1 MKINT
6 IIIITA
12 ILNFIVAS
20 IKLVAG
26 LLFSFTTLIADSI
39 QSFIDFFTD
48 ITSLAAY
55 KIGNRR
61 ANKTYPFGYGQ
72 VHYLSNILTGIL
84 LFFIGVFVL
93 VQVFISNSEF
103 KSNIIIFIILVVV
116 LLLKGIVIKLLH
128 QKGNNKASELLIE
141 SYKESKTDFI
151 STCIVIIVLLLS
163 FLERYLPGFI
173 NIDKIGSCGMAI
185 YIFYTSIK
193 MIISNI
199 HGILINDEENEE
211 IKEEILKAFEKKQK
225 IKIISTKIIRMA
237 NYFSV
242 FLQLDVDNNLTI
254 NEYIKIEKEIK
265 KKLKSIDNRIR
276 FIDIEP
282 L

>member
-6 IIIITA
+6 TITITA
-12 ILNFIVAS
+12 ILNLIVAS

-26 LLFSFTTLIADSI
+26 LLFSFTTLLADSI

-55 KIGNRR
+55 KIGKRR

-72 VHYLSNILTGIL
+72 VHYLSNLLTGLL

-93 VQVFISNSEF
+93 VQVFTAKGEFTPNIS
-103 KSNIIIFIILVVV
+103 IFIVLIVV
-116 LLLKGIVIKLLH
+116 LILKAIVISLLH
-128 QKGNNKASELLIE
+128 QKGNGKANELLIE

-151 STCIVIIVLLLS
+151 STCIVIIVLIIS
-163 FLERYLPGFI
+163 FFEKYIPGFI
-173 NIDKIGSCGMAI
+173 NVDKIGSFGMAI

-199 HGILINDEENEE
+199 HGILINDDENEE
-211 IKEEILKAFEKKQK
+211 IKEEILKAFEKKKKVK
-225 IKIISTKIIRMA
+225 IVSVKIIKMA
-237 NYFSV
+237 NYYSV
-242 FLQLDVDNNLTI
+242 FMQIDVDNGLTI
-254 NEYIKIEKEIK
+254 NEYIKVEKEFK
-265 KKLKSIDNRIR
+265 KKLRSIDNRIR

>member
-6 IIIITA
+6 TITITA
-12 ILNFIVAS
+12 ILNLIVAS

-26 LLFSFTTLIADSI
+26 LLFSFTTLLADSI

-55 KIGNRR
+55 KIGKRR
-61 ANKTYPFGYGQ
+61 ANKIYPFGYGQ
-72 VHYLSNILTGIL
+72 VHYLSNLLTGLL

-93 VQVFISNSEF
+93 VQVFTAKGEFTPNIS
-103 KSNIIIFIILVVV
+103 IFIVLIVV
-116 LLLKGIVIKLLH
+116 LILKAIVISLLH
-128 QKGNNKASELLIE
+128 QKGNGKANELLIE

-151 STCIVIIVLLLS
+151 STCIVIIVLIIS
-163 FLERYLPGFI
+163 FFEKYIPGFI
-173 NIDKIGSCGMAI
+173 NVDKIGSFGMAI

-199 HGILINDEENEE
+199 HGILINDDENEE
-211 IKEEILKAFEKKQK
+211 IKEEILKAFEKKKKVK
-225 IKIISTKIIRMA
+225 IVSVKIIKMA
-237 NYFSV
+237 NYYSV
-242 FLQLDVDNNLTI
+242 FMQIDVDNGLTI
-254 NEYIKIEKEIK
+254 NEYIKVEKECK
-265 KKLKSIDNRIR
+265 KKLRSIDDRIR

>member
-12 ILNFIVAS
+12 ILNFIVAI
-20 IKLVAG
+20 IKLISG
-26 LLFSFTTLIADSI
+26 LMFSFTTLIADSI

-48 ITSLAAY
+48 ITSLVAY
-55 KIGNRR
+55 KIGKRR

-72 VHYLSNILTGIL
+72 VHYLSNILTGLL

-93 VQVFISNSEF
+93 VEVFISNNEF
-103 KSNIIIFIILVVV
+103 RPNIIIFIILIVV
-116 LLLKGIVIKLLH
+116 LILKGIVINLLH
-128 QKGNNKASELLIE
+128 QKGSNKANELLIE

-163 FLERYLPGFI
+163 FFEKYLPEFI
-173 NIDKIGSCGMAI
+173 SIDKIGSCGMAI

-193 MIISNI
+193 MIASNI
-199 HGILINDEENEE
+199 HGILINDDENEE
-211 IKEEILKAFEKKQK
+211 VKEEILKAIEKKK
-225 IKIISTKIIRMA
+225 KVKIINTKIIRMA
-237 NYFSV
+237 NYYSV
-242 FLQLDVDNNLTI
+242 FLQLDVDNSLTI
-254 NEYIKIEKEIK
+254 NEYIKLEKELK

>member
-12 ILNFIVAS
+12 ILNFVVAT

-48 ITSLAAY
+48 ITSLVAY
-55 KIGNRR
+55 KIGKRR

-72 VHYLSNILTGIL
+72 VHYLSNILTGLL

-93 VQVFISNSEF
+93 VQVFTSHSEF
-103 KSNIIIFIILVVV
+103 EPNIIIFIILIVV

-128 QKGNNKASELLIE
+128 QKGDNKANELLIE

-163 FLERYLPGFI
+163 FFESYLPEFI
-173 NIDKIGSCGMAI
+173 NIDKIGSFGMAL

-211 IKEEILKAFEKKQK
+211 IKEEILKAFERKKK
-225 IKIISTKIIRMA
+225 IKIISTKIIKMA
-237 NYFSV
+237 NYYSV
-242 FLQLDVDNNLTI
+242 FLQLDVDNKLTI
-254 NEYIKIEKEIK
+254 NEYIKLEKDVK
-265 KKLKSIDNRIR
+265 KKIKAIDDRIR

>member
-1 MKINT
+1 MKINI

-12 ILNFIVAS
+12 ILNFAVAT

-48 ITSLAAY
+48 ITSLVAY
-55 KIGNRR
+55 KIGKRR

-72 VHYLSNILTGIL
+72 VHYLSNILTGLL

-93 VQVFISNSEF
+93 VQVFTSHSEF
-103 KSNIIIFIILVVV
+103 EPSIIIFAILIVV

-128 QKGNNKASELLIE
+128 QKGDNKANELLIE

-163 FLERYLPGFI
+163 FFERYLPDFI
-173 NIDKIGSCGMAI
+173 NIDKIGSFGMAI

-211 IKEEILKAFEKKQK
+211 IKEEILKAFERKKK
-225 IKIISTKIIRMA
+225 IKIISTKIIKMA
-237 NYFSV
+237 NYYSV
-242 FLQLDVDNNLTI
+242 FLQLDVDNKLTI
-254 NEYIKIEKEIK
+254 NEYIKLEKDVK
-265 KKLKSIDNRIR
+265 KKIKAIDDKIR